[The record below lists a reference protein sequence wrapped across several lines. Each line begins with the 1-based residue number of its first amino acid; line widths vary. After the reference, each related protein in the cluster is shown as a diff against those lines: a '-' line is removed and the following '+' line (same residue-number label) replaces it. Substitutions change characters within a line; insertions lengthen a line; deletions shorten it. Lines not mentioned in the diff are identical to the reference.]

1 MNFAKFKQLLDNVNE
16 PIKGIELSDD
26 TDLPIEGNCTINLL
40 LDGVGRKVGLFESKE
55 INRSEYAKFI
65 GFLIRCH
72 FKLDDKKGHKG
83 NKGICK
89 MLFQAPNSER
99 NVVGRDRVSYRIR
112 EKWASTILVETKTE
126 ASAWKAAAE
135 MALEKISQND
145 KILLANFVRTGFAW
159 EYASQED

>member
-1 MNFAKFKQLLDNVNE
+1 MNFAKFKKLLSSINE
-16 PIKGIELSDD
+16 SVKGIELSDD
-26 TDLPIEGNCTINLL
+26 TDLPTECNYTINLL
-40 LDGVGRKVGLFESKE
+40 LNGVGRKVGLFESKE
-55 INRSEYAKFI
+55 INRSEYAKLI

-72 FKLDDKKGHKG
+72 FKLDDMKGYKG

-112 EKWASTILVETKTE
+112 EKWASTILVETKTK

-135 MALEKISQND
+135 IALEKLAKND
-145 KILLANFVRTGFAW
+145 EILLANFVRTGFAW
-159 EYASQED
+159 KYEDQEE

>member
-1 MNFAKFKQLLDNVNE
+1 MNFAKFKRLLDNINE

-26 TDLPIEGNCTINLL
+26 SYFPNECNYTINLL
-40 LDGVGRKVGLFESKE
+40 LDGVSRKVGLFDSKE

-89 MLFQAPNSER
+89 MLFQAPKSER

-112 EKWASTILVETKTE
+112 EKWASTILVETRTE

-135 MALEKISQND
+135 MALEKLAQND
-145 KILLANFVRTGFAW
+145 KILLANFARTGFAW
-159 EYASQED
+159 EYVAQEE